1 MAYCRWSS
9 DNWKSDVYVYESDR
23 GIEIYVAGARYV
35 GSPPSEDWFDGESNF
50 NIDLINR
57 RTSWFLNAKAVE
69 IGGPS
74 DGKCYVCEREDA
86 LTVLDRL
93 RAEGYHVPQYAIDEI
108 REELEEYGNE

>member
-9 DNWKSDVYVYESDR
+9 DNWKSDVYVYESNR
-23 GIEIYVAGARYV
+23 GIEIYVAGMRYAGEAPEGDYYV
-35 GSPPSEDWFDGESNF
+35 DGKYNAEHYKAVHDWLASAE
-50 NIDLINR
+50 R
-57 RTSWFLNAKAVE
+57 VE

-93 RAEGYHVPQYAIDEI
+93 RTEGYHVPQYAIDEI
-108 REELEEYGNE
+108 RKELEENGNE